1 MDFLEAISK
10 IKTVLE
16 NIGSV
21 ISQNEYDGFIVKKLE
36 ASNTLDEG
44 RSSNQTH
51 IAITGNQMDLF
62 PYVRADGYF
71 EVAYDKEDADLK
83 KYFIAQIPVYLH
95 KENVT
100 YLDENAKLF
109 VGEQQLVHI
118 SIVRSRRN
126 NAADQIQ
133 MSMRNIDSP
142 IYVDYRKLVHAKSYM
157 ILLKRK
163 QKLLYDMYS
172 VKEGDG
178 DSVLMDLN
186 NGFFKL
192 PTNTPVKLDEILMVD
207 KDENEWE
214 LLPFVNSKE
223 CARRIVNCIYEID
236 SFDRLK
242 NIIKAN
248 DKSIKIITDSMG
260 GNYLRFIFAK
270 ASSTMFDA
278 ENEGKT
284 RVFKDKDY
292 IILLDD
298 VAEKCRLST
307 EWVSSDLGANGTS
320 ANYLRALITV
330 VNNAYSDV
338 LRIFEDEGEWYL
350 ERLPQAFTLEK
361 LPNTLKTPFAKRFIT
376 SLLAKPF
383 VILTGNS
390 GTGKTRI
397 AKQFAKYLEVLEK
410 EGDEV
415 NKNWLI
421 VPVGADWT
429 DNTKILGFYNP
440 LADNGAGKYEKTGIL
455 KLIERANANP
465 NVPYFV
471 ILDEMNLSHV
481 ERYFSDF
488 LSHMEIPDE
497 AFVLDG
503 YEKKVLPYP
512 ENLFVVGTVNI
523 DETTYMFSPK
533 VLDRANVIEF
543 KPDKDDVL
551 NLFDSWQD
559 ATGKIVP
566 AKHGTAEAFL
576 KLAKEIR
583 NGKCNIDADG
593 LAVVKEEFKVIYEI
607 AEKQGYEFAFRTVRE
622 IRQYI
627 SAANEL
633 NEEGNQFDIY
643 RAIDEQLMQ
652 KVLPKIH
659 GNKKEI
665 ATLLDELEK
674 ICTNENRTLAQSAG
688 KIQQMKGKLAT
699 VQYASFI

>member
-1 MDFLEAISK
+1 M
-10 IKTVLE
+10 
-16 NIGSV
+16 
-21 ISQNEYDGFIVKKLE
+21 
-36 ASNTLDEG
+36 
-44 RSSNQTH
+44 
-51 IAITGNQMDLF
+51 
-62 PYVRADGYF
+62 
-71 EVAYDKEDADLK
+71 
-83 KYFIAQIPVYLH
+83 
-95 KENVT
+95 
-100 YLDENAKLF
+100 
-109 VGEQQLVHI
+109 
-118 SIVRSRRN
+118 
-126 NAADQIQ
+126 
-133 MSMRNIDSP
+133 
-142 IYVDYRKLVHAKSYM
+142 
-157 ILLKRK
+157 
-163 QKLLYDMYS
+163 
-172 VKEGDG
+172 
-178 DSVLMDLN
+178 
-186 NGFFKL
+186 
-192 PTNTPVKLDEILMVD
+192 
-207 KDENEWE
+207 
-214 LLPFVNSKE
+214 
-223 CARRIVNCIYEID
+223 
-236 SFDRLK
+236 
-242 NIIKAN
+242 
-248 DKSIKIITDSMG
+248 
-260 GNYLRFIFAK
+260 
-270 ASSTMFDA
+270 
-278 ENEGKT
+278 
-284 RVFKDKDY
+284 
-292 IILLDD
+292 
-298 VAEKCRLST
+298 
-307 EWVSSDLGANGTS
+307 
-320 ANYLRALITV
+320 
-330 VNNAYSDV
+330 
-338 LRIFEDEGEWYL
+338 
-350 ERLPQAFTLEK
+350 
-361 LPNTLKTPFAKRFIT
+361 
-376 SLLAKPF
+376 AKPF

-559 ATGKIVP
+559 AAGKIVP